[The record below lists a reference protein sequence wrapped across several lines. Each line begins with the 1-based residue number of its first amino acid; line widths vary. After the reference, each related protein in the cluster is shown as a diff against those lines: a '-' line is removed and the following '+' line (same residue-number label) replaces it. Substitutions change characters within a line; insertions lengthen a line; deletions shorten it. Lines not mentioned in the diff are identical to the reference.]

1 MLLKGYR
8 KEIFRPKCNPSFQ
21 FLHCIAHLDQ
31 GITEVLPCLNSVLG
45 GFEYLKEPF
54 QLDV

>member
-8 KEIFRPKCNPSFQ
+8 KEVFRPKCNPSFQ
-21 FLHCIAHLDQ
+21 SRHCIAHLDQ
-31 GITEVLPCLNSVLG
+31 DISEVLPYLNAVHG

>member
-31 GITEVLPCLNSVLG
+31 DITEVLPCLNSVLG